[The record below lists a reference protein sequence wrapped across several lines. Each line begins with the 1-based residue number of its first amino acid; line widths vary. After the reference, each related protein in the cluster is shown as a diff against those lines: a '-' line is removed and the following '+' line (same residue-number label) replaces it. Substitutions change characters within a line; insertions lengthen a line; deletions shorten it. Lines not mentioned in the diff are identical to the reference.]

1 MMHGLKDIAYLDV
14 QIELFRVANAI
25 LDDILKKYA

>member
-1 MMHGLKDIAYLDV
+1 MMHGLKSIAYLDV
-14 QIELFRVANAI
+14 QIELFRTANAI